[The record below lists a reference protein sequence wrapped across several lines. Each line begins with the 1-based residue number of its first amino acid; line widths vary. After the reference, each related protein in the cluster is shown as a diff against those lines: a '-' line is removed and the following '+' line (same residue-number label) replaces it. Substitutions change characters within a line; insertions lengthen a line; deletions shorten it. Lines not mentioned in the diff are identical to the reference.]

1 MEGRGWGMGRGAHQG
16 EGVKGRGLVAATWRI
31 RERDATSMVEHF
43 FVSIK
48 AKALRSSF
56 GMD

>member
-43 FVSIK
+43 
-48 AKALRSSF
+48 SSP
-56 GMD
+56 